1 MSDQPAAIRATYS
14 DLKFLKTRKVAQ
26 VVLEL
31 PIEQAGEFVSLFG
44 APDPSRET
52 WVAVAL
58 LSETKEG

>member
-1 MSDQPAAIRATYS
+1 MDTPAVIRATYS

-26 VVLEL
+26 IICEV
-31 PIEQAGEFVSLFG
+31 PIENAGEIVKIFG

-58 LSETKEG
+58 LSTDNKGE